1 MPLRLDREAV
11 DVEEGGDLFDRAV
24 NEGEVDGRVHGEDNR
39 GDDFLRDVQ
48 AEHRVEWEKS
58 EPKGFIGDHGSLDVR
73 EIANNQFTIDEAVA
87 WAKDHSGKCRV
98 RPSPLRLEGH
108 NESCKPAEVR
118 YDTWN
123 AILYEA
129 SRAESRPDVPE

>member
-1 MPLRLDREAV
+1 MAVFTVKIIAAMTSSEMFRPTTRVKKGERLGTNGASCV
-11 DVEEGGDLFDRAV
+11 L
-24 NEGEVDGRVHGEDNR
+24 
-39 GDDFLRDVQ
+39 LT
-48 AEHRVEWEKS
+48 HRVEWEKS